1 MRKDYIQMKIDQK
14 SFHLSMVQ
22 IKADNER
29 RKGKLLEVKKL
40 EQEEAK
46 TQSEIE
52 ELKEQLEVADNGI

>member
-14 SFHLSMVQ
+14 SFHLSTVQ

-29 RKGKLLEVKKL
+29 RKGKLFEVKKL

-46 TQSEIE
+46 IQSEIE